1 MQIDGKV
8 KDILSVLTASHPKA
22 SLLWERSGGEC
33 KGRMSTCRVAHDE
46 VMQFFLK
53 HDPIIS

>member
-8 KDILSVLTASHPKA
+8 KDILSVLTASHPKR
-22 SLLWERSGGEC
+22 LLLRERSGEEC
-33 KGRMSTCRVAHDE
+33 KGRTSTCLVAHDE
-46 VMQFFLK
+46 VMQVFLK